1 MKLTVS
7 RFLVILNYSWHP
19 FERLWGHMKAFFP
32 LLFSRRFLTG
42 VFMIFRLPGGGAKWR
57 RRQGGRTSG
66 TVGIL
71 HFSVLEE
78 VIMWVLAH
86 FSICRLCAAH

>member
-1 MKLTVS
+1 
-7 RFLVILNYSWHP
+7 
-19 FERLWGHMKAFFP
+19 
-32 LLFSRRFLTG
+32 
-42 VFMIFRLPGGGAKWR
+42 MIFWLPGGTPNEAP
-57 RRQGGRTSG
+57 GGGGGTSG

-86 FSICRLCAAH
+86 FSI